1 MTTFADLVA
10 QVKQELIGYS
20 KDQATITYLT
30 QPMTNTD
37 TTFTVDLETVKA
49 ITRGVIEIDDEML
62 LVKKFDQGSGIV
74 TVFANQNGRGYA
86 GTSAASHAVDAI
98 VTSDPRYP
106 QIRIKEAINQTIN
119 ALFPTLWVFGSYE
132 FQKLA
137 PKFEYQLPDDVD
149 NVYKVT
155 FDTIGPS
162 KIWQPSQSWRF
173 NPQGSLDPVEGTTTG
188 KTLQIMDRI
197 VPGRK
202 IRVIY
207 RKRPGNLINDSDDFS
222 TATGWTGDQDG
233 ERFVDLVRYGATAR
247 MLGAN
252 ESARLQQQAI
262 ESTERAPL
270 VPTGA
275 ATQAAQY
282 YWAMYERRLMQEQD
296 RMFNLFQQFQQFLT

>member
-20 KDQATITYLT
+20 KDQATVTYLT
-30 QPMTNTD
+30 QPMSPTD
-37 TTFTVDLETVKA
+37 TTFMVDQETVKS
-49 ITRGVIEIDDEML
+49 ITKGVIEIDDEMM
-62 LVKKFDQGSGIV
+62 LVKKFDATSGVV
-74 TVFANQNGRGYA
+74 TIFANQNGRGYA
-86 GTSAASHAVDAI
+86 GTIPASHAVDAI

-106 QIRIKEAINQTIN
+106 TIRIKEAINQAIT
-119 ALFPTLWVFGSYE
+119 AVFPELWVFGSYE
-132 FQKLA
+132 FKKLA
-137 PKFEYQLPDDVD
+137 PKFEYQLPADVD

-173 NPQGSLDPVEGTTTG
+173 NPQASMDPVEGTVTG

-197 VPGRK
+197 VPGRTV
-202 IRVIY
+202 RVIY
-207 RKRPGNLINDSDDFS
+207 RKKPNNLVNDSDNFE
-222 TATGWTGDQDG
+222 TTTGFPD
-233 ERFVDLVRYGATAR
+233 RYVDMIRYSATAR
-247 MLGAN
+247 MLSAN
-252 ESARLQQQAI
+252 EAARLQQQAI

-282 YWAMYERRLMQEQD
+282 YWALYERRLMQEKD
-296 RMFNLFQQFQQFLT
+296 RMFNLFQQYQTFLT